1 MPAPALIRTVAT
13 ADLNDVFEIE
23 RLSFPTPW
31 TRDYFAEE
39 MQRPWARVEVLCERA
54 DGPVVAFCDYWLVA
68 DEVHIHNIATHPE
81 ARRRGHAARLLRH
94 ILDQGRLA
102 AFRLATLEVRKS
114 NVSAQALY
122 ASFGFQV
129 IGTRPRYYEDND
141 EDAIVMSLEFT

>member
-1 MPAPALIRTVAT
+1 LAAHPLIRTIQT
-13 ADLNDVFEIE
+13 ADLNAVVEIE
-23 RLSFPTPW
+23 GLSFPRPW
-31 TRDYFAEE
+31 TREYFVEE
-39 MQRPWARVEVLCERA
+39 MQRSWARVEVLCERA

-68 DEVHIHNIATHPE
+68 DEVDIHNIATHPE

-94 ILDQGRLA
+94 ILEQGRLA

-114 NVSAQALY
+114 NLGAQALY

-141 EDAIVMSLEFT
+141 EDAIVMTLEL